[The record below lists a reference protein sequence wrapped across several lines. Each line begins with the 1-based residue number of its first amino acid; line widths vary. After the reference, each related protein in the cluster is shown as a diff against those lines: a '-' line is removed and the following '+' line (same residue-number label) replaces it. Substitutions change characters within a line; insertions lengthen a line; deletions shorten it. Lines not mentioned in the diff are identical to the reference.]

1 MGRCGLTKTLRG
13 VHGYTWFDQH
23 YISDCGAY
31 MKEEQERKEKA
42 KGEAGE
48 GSAVRS

>member
-1 MGRCGLTKTLRG
+1 M
-13 VHGYTWFDQH
+13 WFDQNFEGGTRGLTNTTSV
-23 YISDCGAY
+23 IAAY